1 MQNSN
6 KTKIELN
13 FRGKDY
19 VLEYTAASLKKMERG
34 GVKFSKLDDMVF
46 SAPEILF
53 RGAFYAN
60 HPNESTA
67 TIHEIFKALKRTADD
82 EEPQY
87 DEDGNEVDALMT
99 VIGSMIE
106 EAINEWKGRSGN
118 SGWKVTR

>member
-6 KTKIELN
+6 KTKIE
-13 FRGKDY
+13 FDYAGKHY
-19 VLEYTAASLKKMERG
+19 VLEYTAASLKKMERS
-34 GVKFSKLDDMVF
+34 GVKFSKLDEMVF

-60 HPNESTA
+60 HPSESPV
-67 TIHEIFKALKRTADD
+67 TIHEIYKALKRTADD
-82 EEPQY
+82 EEPKY
-87 DEDGNEVDALMT
+87 DEDGNEVDELISA
-99 VIGSMIE
+99 IGSMLE

>member
-60 HPNESTA
+60 HPNENTA

>member
-6 KTKIELN
+6 KMRIE
-13 FRGKDY
+13 FVYGGKPY
-19 VLEYTAASLKKMERG
+19 KLEYTAASLKKMERS

-53 RGAFYAN
+53 RGAFLAN
-60 HPNESTA
+60 HPNESNA

-82 EEPQY
+82 EEPKY
-87 DEDGNEVDALMT
+87 DEDGNEVDALMS

>member
-6 KTKIELN
+6 KTKIEFDYN
-13 FRGKDY
+13 GKHY
-19 VLEYTAASLKKMERG
+19 VLEYTAASLKKMERS
-34 GVKFSKLDDMVF
+34 GVKFSKLDEMVF

-60 HPNESTA
+60 HSSENPA

-82 EEPQY
+82 EEPTY
-87 DEDGNEVDALMT
+87 DEDGNEVDAL
-99 VIGSMIE
+99 ISALGSMLE

>member
-6 KTKIELN
+6 KTKIEFDYN
-13 FRGKDY
+13 GKHY
-19 VLEYTAASLKKMERG
+19 VLEYTAASLKKMERS

-60 HPNESTA
+60 HPTESPV
-67 TIHEIFKALKRTADD
+67 TIHEIYRALKRTADD
-82 EEPQY
+82 EEPKY
-87 DEDGNEVDALMT
+87 DEDGNEVDALI
-99 VIGSMIE
+99 VALGSMIE
-106 EAINEWKGRSGN
+106 EAVNEWNGRSGN

>member
-6 KTKIELN
+6 KTKIEFDYN
-13 FRGKDY
+13 GKHY
-19 VLEYTAASLKKMERG
+19 VLEYTAASLKKMERS

-60 HPNESTA
+60 HPTESPV
-67 TIHEIFKALKRTADD
+67 TIHEIYKALKRTADD
-82 EEPQY
+82 EEPKY
-87 DEDGNEVDALMT
+87 DEDGNEVDALI
-99 VIGSMIE
+99 VALGSMIE
-106 EAINEWKGRSGN
+106 EAVNEWNGRSGN